1 MLKEKMLSD
10 TLPLVGLV
18 CLPAMLAEGIS
29 TSDGQLGQGFP
40 EASPA

>member
-10 TLPLVGLV
+10 TLHLVGLV
-18 CLPAMLAEGIS
+18 CLPVMLAEGIS
-29 TSDGQLGQGFP
+29 ASDGQLGQGFT